1 MIHSLL
7 VHQLF
12 IFGLKGQHHPYI
24 NFERKSSADWKLLEG
39 INYSSTPETN
49 KQTHSH
55 KTSVPVCDLTVPTSG
70 RCSVMNNKQQPH
82 FPSEAL
88 QYLKHKK

>member
-24 NFERKSSADWKLLEG
+24 NFEIKTSADWKLLEG

-49 KQTHSH
+49 KQTNTLTQNKCSSLWPDCAH
-55 KTSVPVCDLTVPTSG
+55 VRQMLCDE
-70 RCSVMNNKQQPH
+70 QQTTATLS
-82 FPSEAL
+82 FWGFAVFET
-88 QYLKHKK
+88 